1 MGGVWPKAANLCAC
15 VLFLTLAVE
24 NLKFGQFMMADI
36 IDPKYEYDAP
46 VYVDFAT
53 VALDQVEDDEA
64 DKWFGK
70 VKST

>member
-1 MGGVWPKAANLCAC
+1 
-15 VLFLTLAVE
+15 
-24 NLKFGQFMMADI
+24 MADI